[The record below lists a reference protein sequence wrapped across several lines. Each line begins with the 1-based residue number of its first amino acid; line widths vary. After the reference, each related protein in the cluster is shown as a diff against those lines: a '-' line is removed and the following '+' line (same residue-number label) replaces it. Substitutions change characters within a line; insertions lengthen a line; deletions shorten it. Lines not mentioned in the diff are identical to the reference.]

1 MIELRRTSAAIT
13 TSISV
18 LLIVG
23 ACSAGTSAPAPTTGS
38 APAATEA
45 PAHTPAASGD
55 PAASGVPAASGDPA
69 ASGVP
74 AASGAPAVELS
85 QAWATA
91 PLVNVAT
98 GQTFRIADYAGR
110 VIIIETMAIWCA
122 NCKAQQID
130 VETALGRLP
139 ADSVVYVVLDV
150 DPNENAQSLAA
161 YREQNG
167 FTGEYAIAGNE
178 VARSLAA
185 EFGDQVLNPPSTPV
199 IVVGRDGKVTLTAF
213 GSKSPDEIVALA
225 EANGA

>member
-1 MIELRRTSAAIT
+1 MIELRRASAAIA

-23 ACSAGTSAPAPTTGS
+23 ACSAGTSAPAPTTGP

-45 PAHTPAASGD
+45 PAHTPPGSGD
-55 PAASGVPAASGDPA
+55 PAASVAPAASD
-69 ASGVP
+69 
-74 AASGAPAVELS
+74 APAVELS

-110 VIIIETMAIWCA
+110 VIVIETMAIWCS

-150 DPNENAQSLAA
+150 DPNESGQSLAA

-167 FTGEYAIAGNE
+167 FTGDYAIAGSD

-199 IVVGRDGKVTLTAF
+199 IVVGRAGKVTLTGF
-213 GSKSPDEIVALA
+213 GRKSPDEIVALA

>member
-1 MIELRRTSAAIT
+1 MIEPRRASAAIT

-23 ACSAGTSAPAPTTGS
+23 ACSAGTSAPAPTTGPAS
-38 APAATEA
+38 AATEA
-45 PAHTPAASGD
+45 PAHT
-55 PAASGVPAASGDPA
+55 PAASGDPA

-110 VIIIETMAIWCA
+110 VIVIETMAIWCA

-150 DPNENAQSLAA
+150 DPNENGQSLAA

-167 FTGEYAIAGNE
+167 FTGDYAIAGND

-213 GSKSPDEIVALA
+213 GRKSPDEIVALA